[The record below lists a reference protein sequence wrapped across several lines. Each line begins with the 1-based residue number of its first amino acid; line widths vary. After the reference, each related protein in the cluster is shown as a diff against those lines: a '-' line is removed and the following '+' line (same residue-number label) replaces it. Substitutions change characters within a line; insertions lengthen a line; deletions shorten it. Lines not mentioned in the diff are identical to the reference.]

1 MAQSAGLRA
10 LLQVVVGRTGDQML
24 TSEAGEVT
32 RWVVGAHGGLAA
44 QVPHRALA

>member
-1 MAQSAGLRA
+1 MNLLACVL

-32 RWVVGAHGGLAA
+32 RWVGGWVGGW
-44 QVPHRALA
+44 V